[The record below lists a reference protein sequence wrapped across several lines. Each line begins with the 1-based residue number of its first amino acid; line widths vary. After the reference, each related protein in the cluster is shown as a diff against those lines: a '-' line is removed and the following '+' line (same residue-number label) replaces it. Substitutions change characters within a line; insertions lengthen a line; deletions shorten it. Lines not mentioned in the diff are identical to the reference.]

1 MRVCVWEGE
10 LHRNP
15 SNEDEA
21 KKKKNFCKEC
31 KNSKTTT
38 TQKKKINPKRCQY
51 KTKSQV
57 AEEDDEE
64 DEDDEDDNDENEVT
78 TPFGAIGP
86 CGVEKNHHKN
96 VRVKK

>member
-31 KNSKTTT
+31 KNFKTTT
-38 TQKKKINPKRCQY
+38 TK
-51 KTKSQV
+51 
-57 AEEDDEE
+57 
-64 DEDDEDDNDENEVT
+64 
-78 TPFGAIGP
+78 
-86 CGVEKNHHKN
+86 EKNQPKTVLVQN
-96 VRVKK
+96 QIASSRGR